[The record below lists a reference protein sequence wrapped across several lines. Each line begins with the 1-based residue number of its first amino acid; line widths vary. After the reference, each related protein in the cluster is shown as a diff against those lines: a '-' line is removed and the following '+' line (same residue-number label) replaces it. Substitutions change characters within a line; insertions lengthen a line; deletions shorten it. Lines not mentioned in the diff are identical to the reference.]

1 MLCVR
6 CAPVL
11 PIFSFLFKV
20 GMSFSSASSSEEEA
34 SEADDQ
40 LEDASVT
47 SQRSQRYHLRTLSSP
62 YRSAAGATA
71 VAGHRRSAAPRQPA
85 AAAGQATAPRPTT
98 TAVTQAAASAR
109 LASLRRIAAD
119 AIPVSAQARR
129 LRESQD
135 RNIGGDPSSRG
146 GGGGGGIEAAAAS
159 ATDSGPHC
167 TICFD
172 SLNDNS
178 SPVRALLCGH
188 VFHRACILK
197 AWSFVRPTLPKCC
210 PVCRQICFAAA
221 EVDNTPDVQ
230 ILDSA
235 R

>member
-1 MLCVR
+1 
-6 CAPVL
+6 
-11 PIFSFLFKV
+11 
-20 GMSFSSASSSEEEA
+20 MSFSSASSSEEEA

-47 SQRSQRYHLRTLSSP
+47 SALSQRSQRYHLRTLSSP

-71 VAGHRRSAAPRQPA
+71 VAGHRRSATARQPA
-85 AAAGQATAPRPTT
+85 TSGQATTTPHHTT
-98 TAVTQAAASAR
+98 TAVAQVAASAR

-146 GGGGGGIEAAAAS
+146 GGGGGGGMEAAAAS
-159 ATDSGPHC
+159 ATDDSGPHC

-188 VFHRACILK
+188 AFHRACILK

>member
-1 MLCVR
+1 
-6 CAPVL
+6 
-11 PIFSFLFKV
+11 
-20 GMSFSSASSSEEEA
+20 MSFSSASSSEEEA

-47 SQRSQRYHLRTLSSP
+47 SALSQRSQRYNLRTVSSP

-98 TAVTQAAASAR
+98 TAVTQAAAGAR

-135 RNIGGDPSSRG
+135 RNIGSDPSSRG

-178 SPVRALLCGH
+178 SPVRALVCSH

>member
-1 MLCVR
+1 
-6 CAPVL
+6 
-11 PIFSFLFKV
+11 
-20 GMSFSSASSSEEEA
+20 MSFSSASSSEEEA

-98 TAVTQAAASAR
+98 TAVTQAAASAH

-146 GGGGGGIEAAAAS
+146 GGGRGGYIEAAAAS
-159 ATDSGPHC
+159 ATDDSGPHC

-188 VFHRACILK
+188 AFHRACILK
-197 AWSFVRPTLPKCC
+197 AWSFV
-210 PVCRQICFAAA
+210 
-221 EVDNTPDVQ
+221 
-230 ILDSA
+230 
-235 R
+235 

>member
-1 MLCVR
+1 
-6 CAPVL
+6 
-11 PIFSFLFKV
+11 
-20 GMSFSSASSSEEEA
+20 MSFSSASSSKEEA

-47 SQRSQRYHLRTLSSP
+47 SALSQRSQRYHLRTLSSP

-85 AAAGQATAPRPTT
+85 AAAGQATAPRPTS
-98 TAVTQAAASAR
+98 TAAVTTQAAASAR

-146 GGGGGGIEAAAAS
+146 GGGGGGGGIEAAAAS
-159 ATDSGPHC
+159 ATDDSGPHC

-188 VFHRACILK
+188 AFHRACILK

>member
-1 MLCVR
+1 M
-6 CAPVL
+6 
-11 PIFSFLFKV
+11 
-20 GMSFSSASSSEEEA
+20 
-34 SEADDQ
+34 
-40 LEDASVT
+40 T
-47 SQRSQRYHLRTLSSP
+47 
-62 YRSAAGATA
+62 ATN
-71 VAGHRRSAAPRQPA
+71 S
-85 AAAGQATAPRPTT
+85 QATTPHPTT

-109 LASLRRIAAD
+109 LASLQRIAAD

-135 RNIGGDPSSRG
+135 RNTGGDPSSRG
-146 GGGGGGIEAAAAS
+146 GGGGGGGLEAAAAS

-178 SPVRALLCGH
+178 SPVQALVCGH

-197 AWSFVRPTLPKCC
+197 AWSFVRPHQAKCC

-230 ILDSA
+230 ILGST